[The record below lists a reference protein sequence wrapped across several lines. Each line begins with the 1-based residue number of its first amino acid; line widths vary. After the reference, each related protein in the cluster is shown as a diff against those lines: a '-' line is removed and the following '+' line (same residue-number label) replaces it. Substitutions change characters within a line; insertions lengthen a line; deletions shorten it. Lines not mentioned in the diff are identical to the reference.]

1 MPSSFHAL
9 KLMNDRR
16 IERFPN
22 SSFFMFAAH
31 ELKKIEEL
39 WRLSGSFDQIFYDKL
54 GIGLM
59 CARELEQADPEF
71 CAKVYEM
78 LEEIRANIV

>member
-1 MPSSFHAL
+1 MPPSFHAL

-22 SSFFMFAAH
+22 SSFFTFAAH
-31 ELKKIEEL
+31 ELKEIEER
-39 WRLSGSFDQIFYDKL
+39 WRLSGLFDRTFYNEL